1 MVIFQNTMRKT
12 IIALYGRAN
21 EGKSST
27 LINLYNLMGGETTT
41 NINDISISLIYQDNK
56 IAFIS
61 QSDPT
66 EEIFETFEFDLR
78 TFLTNNCKIVFVT
91 SRTRGK
97 IVHLIDELANEF
109 NYNVIWLSTS
119 FSPHLNT
126 TILNDL
132 HANYLLDLSNT
143 LIFNQNIH

>member
-1 MVIFQNTMRKT
+1 MKKT

-27 LINLYNLMGGETTT
+27 LINLYNLMGGGTTT
-41 NINDISISLIYQDNK
+41 NINDISTSLIYQANK

-66 EEIFETFEFDLR
+66 VEIFETFEFDLR
-78 TFLTNNCKIVFVT
+78 TFLTNNCNIVFVT

-97 IVHLIDELANEF
+97 IVHVIDELANEF
-109 NYNVIWLSTS
+109 GYNVIWLSTL

-132 HANYLLDLSNT
+132 HANYLLNLSNT
-143 LIFNQNIH
+143 LIFNQKIH